1 MLLTRLSAAALAVAM
16 TPLVTDGAIAGGQ
29 PPSAMFEGR
38 FAGLGSK
45 YAGVSIDAT
54 AGPGIRNMAG
64 TLPTRCVLRGDVR
77 LPGRDGAVGINFNL
91 WIAEDDGSRLIK
103 PDGTFAFSFSFH
115 HRADV
120 LNGTTYTV
128 WIRARSPVASVRG
141 TVRGVANDDF
151 LASCKGERSFTAR
164 AKR

>member
-16 TPLVTDGAIAGGQ
+16 TPLVTDGAIAGGR

-91 WIAEDDGSRLIK
+91 WDRGKTTGSRLIK

-128 WIRARSPVASVRG
+128 WIRG
-141 TVRGVANDDF
+141 TFTGR
-151 LASCKGERSFTAR
+151 ERSR
-164 AKR
+164 HCQGRGK